1 MSLSTGE
8 WDSRNQVYLVMKEK
22 EKENKMEGDVEP
34 HWTKEQ
40 AILVSC
46 KSREDGV
53 HIWIEERKKGSNT

>member
-53 HIWIEERKKGSNT
+53 HI